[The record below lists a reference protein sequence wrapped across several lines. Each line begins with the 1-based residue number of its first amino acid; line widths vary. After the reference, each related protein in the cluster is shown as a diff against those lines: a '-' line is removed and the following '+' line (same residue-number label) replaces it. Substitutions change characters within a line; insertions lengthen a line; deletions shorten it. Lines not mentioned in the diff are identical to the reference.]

1 MVFSK
6 TSALRPAESHDTQ
19 KSECLARLSRRAN
32 EQRKTSRREASG
44 DRNTGAIT
52 LVIAGQGLLFASKM
66 QTLDLKGTDFSPCGD
81 AHFQFGQQWLFPQA
95 YESKQR
101 PSEEALFRSLT
112 PRTDF
117 PGEVFLND
125 WAEAGL
131 PKPSVARCSKL
142 AQIPLTTLKESLL
155 YAIE

>member
-1 MVFSK
+1 MVFPK

-19 KSECLARLSRRAN
+19 KSECLARPSRRAN

-81 AHFQFGQQWLFPQA
+81 AHFQFGQQCIAIQTPSDGVLHSLF
-95 YESKQR
+95 
-101 PSEEALFRSLT
+101 
-112 PRTDF
+112 
-117 PGEVFLND
+117 V
-125 WAEAGL
+125 
-131 PKPSVARCSKL
+131 
-142 AQIPLTTLKESLL
+142 
-155 YAIE
+155 